1 MDAVIEVEIS
11 SEMALE
17 HYLKNFT
24 RMFGKERVDAVVG
37 SVNGSIRFYG
47 LEPVG
52 MELSGLERH
61 QRLIQSYQKLHQ
73 WRASK

>member
-1 MDAVIEVEIS
+1 MSLDDD
-11 SEMALE
+11 LN
-17 HYLKNFT
+17 NFT
-24 RMFGKERVDAVVG
+24 RMFGKERIEAVVG
-37 SVNGSIRFYG
+37 SVNGTIRFYG

-52 MELSGLERH
+52 MELTGLERH